1 MDEHSR
7 TKVLSTFCNGE
18 HIFRSTPEF
27 NDMWHEVD
35 LNEVVQEVQ
44 FVADVKRELAK
55 RYRPFARAQI
65 IEHC

>member
-1 MDEHSR
+1 
-7 TKVLSTFCNGE
+7 
-18 HIFRSTPEF
+18 
-27 NDMWHEVD
+27 MWHEVD